1 MTRRT
6 VRIQDENA
14 RIVPGQGG
22 ALVFWILTAMGIA
35 VLTPTVLL
43 PEWQRFEK
51 LDLEAQRQ
59 AYEVGLLEEE
69 LEQQQRLLRAINS
82 DPAVI
87 NRLARRELNYRNPE
101 EVSVPV
107 EAPIVARTETKAF
120 DPTPPAPPR
129 WVAAFTHRLPHLP
142 YDRVFSD
149 HKLQPILTVLSVGVI
164 VIALLLFGTYRRH
177 TSDAEA

>member
-6 VRIQDENA
+6 VRIEDEST
-14 RIVPGQGG
+14 RVVPGQGG
-22 ALVFWILTAMGIA
+22 ALVFWILIAMGVA

-43 PEWQRFEK
+43 PEWNRFEK
-51 LDLEAQRQ
+51 LDIEAQRQ
-59 AYEVGLLEEE
+59 AHEVALLEKE

-107 EAPIVARTETKAF
+107 EAPIIARVEPKAF
-120 DPTPPAPPR
+120 EPTPPAPPG
-129 WVAAFTHRLPHLP
+129 WVSAFTSRLPHLP
-142 YDRVFSD
+142 YNRIFGDE
-149 HKLQPILTVLSVGVI
+149 KLQPILTVLSVGVI
-164 VIALLLFGTYRRH
+164 VVAFLLFGTHRRPA
-177 TSDAEA
+177 TDVDD